1 MGTFSKWEWV
11 GRWDKEPFETF
22 SKHTAMWI
30 CKIGGFQK
38 KSLSWLRR
46 NSLWWKALC
55 YSANVKD
62 KSIKKIN
69 KHKSNLLKT
78 KQDKTFGKNLKA
90 IGHLQRKQKWQPPAH
105 QNGSVFY
112 QTQWQRDKT
121 EINAVHY
128 AIWQYS
134 LCTWYF
140 MYENYTENNCTSALC
155 SHK

>member
-1 MGTFSKWEWV
+1 MRGLFPNESEWEDGIRNHLRLLANTQQCESV
-11 GRWDKEPFETF
+11 RLVDFRKN
-22 SKHTAMWI
+22 
-30 CKIGGFQK
+30 
-38 KSLSWLRR
+38 LSPDWGEIV
-46 NSLWWKALC
+46 SDEKLC
-55 YSANVKD
+55 VTLLMSRI
-62 KSIKKIN
+62 SPLKKIN

-134 LCTWYF
+134 LCTW
-140 MYENYTENNCTSALC
+140 
-155 SHK
+155 